1 MFSLQN
7 KVIILTGATGSLA
20 GSLAFSL
27 ANAKAKIILLGRSQD
42 LLNVLVA
49 KLSQLTEVS
58 SYVVNVLNRD
68 SLESVKKS
76 IMDKYGQIDVL
87 INAVGGNLPGAVISD
102 DQSIFDISETDF
114 DEVVDLNLK
123 GTLLPSIVFGKP
135 MSGCHC

>member
-42 LLNVLVA
+42 LLNVMVA

-76 IMDKYGQIDVL
+76 IMD
-87 INAVGGNLPGAVISD
+87 S
-102 DQSIFDISETDF
+102 
-114 DEVVDLNLK
+114 
-123 GTLLPSIVFGKP
+123 PSL
-135 MSGCHC
+135 